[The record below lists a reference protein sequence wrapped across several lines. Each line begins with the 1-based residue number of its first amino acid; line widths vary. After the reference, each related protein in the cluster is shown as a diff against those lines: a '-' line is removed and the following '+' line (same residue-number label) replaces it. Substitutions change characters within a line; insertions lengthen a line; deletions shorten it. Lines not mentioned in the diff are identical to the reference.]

1 MSGLKRVL
9 VRGACAIGTPVLIRR
24 LRRHELLI
32 VNYHGLRSDSSQRRA
47 WLLLP
52 EAQFTEQ
59 IRYLAANYRI
69 LAIDDALERLRSGA
83 LEEPTACVTF
93 DDGYR
98 SNLTIG
104 LPILR
109 QFNVPAT
116 IYLASGLIGTDARLW
131 TTRIELAF
139 AATPRTSVDLS
150 TIGLGIQ
157 HLGHAET
164 HKELRARL
172 GHTTKEHL
180 KTYRASERARLVEQ
194 VIDALEAGATYDD
207 GEFSFLDWNEV
218 AELGVSGLVTFGAHT
233 VGHEILS
240 RLDDAMVDREV
251 GESVERV
258 RAAGHDSA
266 SFAYPNGGIGDFDA
280 RAARALRRV
289 GIPAALTTLDGLNSR
304 TTDPY
309 ALRRVVVGADMSI
322 DQFRLHTSGAAS
334 MLSGRRDASTS
345 GAVPNDGRPRASSA
359 GNGAHDSGDRRPSPP
374 HDAGNERPDSRQVE

>member
-9 VRGACAIGTPVLIRR
+9 VRGACAIGTPVLVRR

-32 VNYHGLRSDSSQRRA
+32 VNYHGLRKDTSQRRA

-52 EAQFTEQ
+52 EARFTEQ

-83 LEEPTACVTF
+83 VDEPTACVTF

-98 SNLTIG
+98 NNLTIG
-104 LPILR
+104 LPVLR

-139 AATPRTSVDLS
+139 GATPRASVDLS
-150 TIGLGIQ
+150 TIGLGVQ
-157 HLGHAET
+157 QLGHAGT
-164 HKELRARL
+164 HKDLRARI
-172 GHTTKEHL
+172 GHATKEHL
-180 KTYRASERARLVEQ
+180 KTYPARERAMLVDR
-194 VIDALEAGATYDD
+194 VIDALDAGATHDD
-207 GEFSFLDWNEV
+207 GEFAFLDWNEV
-218 AELGVSGLVTFGAHT
+218 AALGASGLVTFGAHT

-240 RLDDAMVDREV
+240 RLDDTMVDREIS
-251 GESVERV
+251 ESVERV

-280 RAARALRRV
+280 RAAQALRRV

-334 MLSGRRDASTS
+334 MLSGRRAASPGS
-345 GAVPNDGRPRASSA
+345 AAPNDSHPRAGSS
-359 GNGAHDSGDRRPSPP
+359 GNGAHGGGDRRTSRP
-374 HDAGNERPDSRQVE
+374 HDARDERPDSRQVE